1 LKRRFVI
8 TLSIGSTI
16 REEIVEF
23 EDKPNVILGA
33 VLEDARLKIQNEC
46 GRRVIMESAREVRGG
61 KERVY

>member
-1 LKRRFVI
+1 MKRRLIMRIF
-8 TLSIGSTI
+8 IGSTI

-46 GRRVIMESAREVRGG
+46 GHRAKMESVREVRGE
-61 KERVY
+61 KEGVY

>member
-1 LKRRFVI
+1 MKRRFVI

-23 EDKPNVILGA
+23 EDNPNVILGA

-46 GRRVIMESAREVRGG
+46 GRRVIMESAREVRNA
-61 KERVY
+61 KEGIY